1 MNFKKM
7 TATLLVMGAALCS
20 AAEVYDLSRIEDWE
34 KKSPLNVHGNGIL
47 RATGRVSLFSAK
59 IYPYDAKKTYTFK
72 GMYRQLPGSDS
83 NIFRIGFLPLDKD
96 KKLIEYYTS
105 HPNIAT
111 ETVLLKAAAAAD
123 NFIIVK
129 NGKKWNKSGLVAYL
143 TKPDRS
149 DLPNKNIIK
158 QVPKTIEQTAEGWK
172 ITFARPIGIAI
183 PAGTGVR
190 QHYQG
195 GRFRFAGN
203 GTGGQV
209 LSNMKF
215 RMMDPGMKYFQV
227 IVVSGANGIKPGEQI
242 PVIEMRKPRIEVTE

>member
-1 MNFKKM
+1 MNFKKIAS
-7 TATLLVMGAALCS
+7 TFLVIGAALCS
-20 AAEVYDLSRIEDWE
+20 AAEVYDLSRVEDWE
-34 KKSPLNVHGNGIL
+34 KRSPVKVHGNGIL

-83 NIFRIGFLPLDKD
+83 NIFRVGILPLDKD
-96 KKLIEYYTS
+96 KKVIEYYTS
-105 HPNIAT
+105 HPNVAT
-111 ETVLLKAAAAAD
+111 ETVLVKDVAATD

-129 NGKKWNKSGLVAYL
+129 NGKKWNKLNFVAYN
-143 TKPDRS
+143 TKPDLS

-158 QVPKTIEQTAEGWK
+158 QVPKNIEQTAEGWK
-172 ITFARPIGIAI
+172 ITFARPIGVAI
-183 PAGTGVR
+183 SAETGVR
-190 QHYQG
+190 QHPQG

-215 RMMDPGMKYFQV
+215 VTMDPGTKYFQV
-227 IVVSGANGIKPGEQI
+227 IIVSGTGGIKPGEQI
-242 PVIEMRKPRIEVTE
+242 PVIEMRKPRIEVSE